1 MKNPVL
7 FFLISFL
14 ALLNV
19 ADYITAHFIL
29 PGESNIIY
37 LLTGSLI
44 PLLILKILLISGL
57 YYYWYRNIY
66 PNNFTLYLLI
76 VIIVYSILLFILA
89 VASNV
94 VGILNPAI
102 VEQSAQLTTA
112 QKSQGFYSFITLIY
126 IIPVGLTLLCF
137 WLYELINKKAIIDK
151 EFYKKRKWWQA

>member
-1 MKNPVL
+1 
-7 FFLISFL
+7 
-14 ALLNV
+14 
-19 ADYITAHFIL
+19 
-29 PGESNIIY
+29 
-37 LLTGSLI
+37 
-44 PLLILKILLISGL
+44 
-57 YYYWYRNIY
+57 
-66 PNNFTLYLLI
+66 
-76 VIIVYSILLFILA
+76 VYSILLFILA